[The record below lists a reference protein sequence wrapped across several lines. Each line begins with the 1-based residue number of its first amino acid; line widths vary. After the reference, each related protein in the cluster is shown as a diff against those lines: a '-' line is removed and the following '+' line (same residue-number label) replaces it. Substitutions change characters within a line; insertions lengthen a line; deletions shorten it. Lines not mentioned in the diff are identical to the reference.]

1 MEDLSTPGT
10 QLGSITRETVLAQYL
25 DLLTSKFLAM
35 RNLDFHVKEGVKTT
49 LIVIALYAAIITITY
64 LAW

>member
-1 MEDLSTPGT
+1 
-10 QLGSITRETVLAQYL
+10 
-25 DLLTSKFLAM
+25 M